1 VESREIFIDHIGRG
15 LEERIMF
22 GADRPRGV
30 YPGSALQFLGGILDA
45 IRSECRISC
54 GLNSLSVFRPR
65 HLVIFKAQLFQRSNL
80 RALEHARKSIAIPN
94 MEWITLL
101 GFIFEEGL

>member
-1 VESREIFIDHIGRG
+1 MERLEIFIDHIGRG
-15 LEERIMF
+15 LEERIML

-30 YPGSALQFLGGILDA
+30 DPGSAVQFVGGVLHA

-54 GLNSLSVFRPR
+54 GLNALSVFRPM
-65 HLVIFKAQLFQRSNL
+65 HLVMFKAQLFQRSNL

-101 GFIFEEGL
+101 GFIFVKGP